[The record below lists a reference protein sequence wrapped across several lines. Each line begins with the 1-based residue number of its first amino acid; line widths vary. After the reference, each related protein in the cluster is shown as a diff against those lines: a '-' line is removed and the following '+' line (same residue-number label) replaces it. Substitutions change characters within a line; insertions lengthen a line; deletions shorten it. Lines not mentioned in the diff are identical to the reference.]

1 MEASQW
7 SIVLPLFLDHGKS
20 SRSNSNN
27 SSPNNSSHGGSVY
40 NAAKHN
46 IPLVEALCKTPNEWL
61 TTDSDKDDSCY
72 QQDGKETDACV
83 PPCAPRIAR
92 RVVG

>member
-1 MEASQW
+1 M
-7 SIVLPLFLDHGKS
+7 D
-20 SRSNSNN
+20 
-27 SSPNNSSHGGSVY
+27 
-40 NAAKHN
+40 
-46 IPLVEALCKTPNEWL
+46 ALCKTPNEWL

-92 RVVG
+92 RVVGKSLS